1 MDNNNGRIC
10 AECGEYIP
18 MGKPFERGVCAP
30 CAHARH
36 AEAVAA
42 EKRMRFTPRYCACSE
57 RGAELSATP
66 DATAY
71 LAGAGSHRAKR
82 ALAEAHNG

>member
-18 MGKPFERGVCAP
+18 MGKPFERGICAP

-42 EKRMRFTPRYCACSE
+42 EKRMRFTPRFAVCSLCG
-57 RGAELSATP
+57 GA
-66 DATAY
+66 
-71 LAGAGSHRAKR
+71 
-82 ALAEAHNG
+82 AEAHGG